1 MTILRTRCETVGV
14 FHDLSALQKA
24 AEDLG
29 NSGFKQTELSLL
41 TTEST
46 IEDKLGHI
54 YSKAEDIENDPNMPP
69 LAYTTPTPIGNAE
82 GALVGAPMYAAAFGA
97 AGAVIAA
104 GGPIALT
111 ISAIIGAGGVGAAAG
126 GVIAA
131 IIGKR
136 YSSELQTELDQGGL
150 LLWVQTPDATSE
162 DRAKNVLTRHQAQLI
177 GTHKVA
183 NSHTKGDML

>member
-1 MTILRTRCETVGV
+1 MTILNPRRETVGV
-14 FHDLSALQKA
+14 FHDLSALQYA

-29 NSGFKQTELSLL
+29 SAGFAQTDLSLL
-41 TTEST
+41 TTEHT

-54 YSKAEDIENDPNMPP
+54 YRKAEDIDNDPNMPP

-136 YSSELQTELDQGGL
+136 YSTELQDALDQGGL
-150 LLWVQTPDATSE
+150 LLWAKTPYEPTES
-162 DRAKNVLTRHQAQLI
+162 RAKDILTRHQAELV
-177 GTHKVA
+177 GTHEVA
-183 NSHTKGDML
+183 NSHTKRDML

>member
-1 MTILRTRCETVGV
+1 MTILNPRRETVGV
-14 FHDLSALQKA
+14 FHDLSALQHA
-24 AEDLG
+24 TEDLG
-29 NSGFKQTELSLL
+29 SAGFAQTDLSLL
-41 TTEST
+41 TTEHT

-54 YSKAEDIENDPNMPP
+54 YRKAEDIDNDPNMPP

-111 ISAIIGAGGVGAAAG
+111 ISAIIGASGVGAAAG

-136 YSSELQTELDQGGL
+136 YSTELQDALDQGGL
-150 LLWVQTPDATSE
+150 LLWAKTPDEPTE
-162 DRAKNVLTRHQAQLI
+162 NRAKDILTRHQAELV
-177 GTHKVA
+177 GTHEVA
-183 NSHTKGDML
+183 NSHTKRDML

>member
-1 MTILRTRCETVGV
+1 MTILNPRRETVGV
-14 FHDLSALQKA
+14 FHDLSALQQA
-24 AEDLG
+24 TEDLG
-29 NSGFKQTELSLL
+29 SVGFEQTDLSLL
-41 TTEST
+41 TTENT

-54 YSKAEDIENDPNMPP
+54 YRKAEDIDNDPNMPP

-136 YSSELQTELDQGGL
+136 YSTELQDALDQGGL
-150 LLWVQTPDATSE
+150 LLWAKTPDEPTE
-162 DRAKNVLTRHQAQLI
+162 NRAKDILTRHQAELV
-177 GTHKVA
+177 GTHEVA
-183 NSHTKGDML
+183 NSHTKRDML

>member
-1 MTILRTRCETVGV
+1 MTILNPRRETVGV
-14 FHDLSALQKA
+14 FHDLSALQHA

-29 NSGFKQTELSLL
+29 SAGFAQTDLSLL
-41 TTEST
+41 TTEHT

-54 YSKAEDIENDPNMPP
+54 YRKAEDIDNDPNMPP

-136 YSSELQTELDQGGL
+136 YSTELQDALDQGGL
-150 LLWVQTPDATSE
+150 LLWAKTPDEPTE
-162 DRAKNVLTRHQAQLI
+162 NRAKDILTRHQAELV
-177 GTHKVA
+177 GTHEVA
-183 NSHTKGDML
+183 NSHTKRDML

>member
-1 MTILRTRCETVGV
+1 MTILNPRRETVGV
-14 FHDLSALQKA
+14 FHDLSALQQA
-24 AEDLG
+24 TEDLG
-29 NSGFKQTELSLL
+29 SVGFEQTDLSLL
-41 TTEST
+41 TTEHT

-54 YSKAEDIENDPNMPP
+54 YRKAEDIDNDPNMPP

-136 YSSELQTELDQGGL
+136 YSTELQDALDQGGL
-150 LLWVQTPDATSE
+150 LLWAKTPDEPTE
-162 DRAKNVLTRHQAQLI
+162 NRAKDILTRHQAELV
-177 GTHKVA
+177 GTHEVA
-183 NSHTKGDML
+183 NSHTKRDML